1 MSLRHGKCMV
11 ALSLAVLGASV
22 ATGCKQEG
30 LSEGLSVTCPSR
42 VVYVKHVSELMERR
56 CGTLDCHGT
65 DFAPMRML
73 GRDGLRHAAE
83 GNYTGEGESTD
94 AEKSA
99 NYFSVCAVEPE
110 RVARVVDDPGG
121 NAVNTLLLV
130 RKARGQE
137 GHKGGKVFDPWD
149 EADRCVV
156 GWLRGDAEASIE
168 KACQAALAKLP

>member
-1 MSLRHGKCMV
+1 MSLKHGKRM
-11 ALSLAVLGASV
+11 ALLAVAFVGVLGS
-22 ATGCKQEG
+22 TGCKQEG
-30 LSEGLSVTCPSR
+30 LSEGLPTVCPSR
-42 VVYVKHVSELMERR
+42 VIYVEQVSELMERR

-65 DFAPMRML
+65 DFAPMRLL
-73 GRDGLRHAAE
+73 GRDGLRHVGE
-83 GNYTGEGESTD
+83 GNRTGDAPSTD

-99 NYFSVCAVEPE
+99 NYFSACAVEPE
-110 RVARVVDDPGG
+110 KIAKVLQDAGG

-149 EADRCVV
+149 DSDRCIV
-156 GWLRGDAEASIE
+156 GWLRGDAEANIS